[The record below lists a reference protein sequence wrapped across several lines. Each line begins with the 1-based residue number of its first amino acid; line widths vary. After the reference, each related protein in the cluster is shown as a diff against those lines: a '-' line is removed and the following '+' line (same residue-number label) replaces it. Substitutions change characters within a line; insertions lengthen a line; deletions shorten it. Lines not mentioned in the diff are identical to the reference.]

1 MSQEESPFHIAKAL
15 EFGWDVL
22 SRRWL
27 PLIVWAVVLLAPH
40 LMVNV
45 ALGIFSYFAAD
56 HKPPALLQFINLGV
70 QLITF
75 LLYTRV
81 VLLCIDDEPAGLG
94 DVLSAFK
101 YIIPF
106 GVSGLIFSL
115 LLFPA
120 FLLLIIPGIYLMIS
134 LGFYSFYVLDQD
146 MGPIESLK
154 RSWAVTRGH
163 MKDLTFFYFVLCMV
177 VFGGLICFMVGV
189 IPASIVSSVAMARV
203 YRQLDRAY
211 DGETEEDNAESP
223 KDSDS
228 EDEDIAG

>member
-1 MSQEESPFHIAKAL
+1 MSQERPFHIAKAL

-22 SRRWL
+22 SRRWM
-27 PLIVWAVVLLAPH
+27 PLVIWAVVLLTPH

-45 ALGIFSYFAAD
+45 AMGIFSYFASD
-56 HKPPALLQFINLGV
+56 HKPPAILQFINLAV

-94 DVLSAFK
+94 DVLTAFK

-106 GVSGLIFSL
+106 GVSGFIFSL

-120 FLLLIIPGIYLMIS
+120 FLLLIVPGIYLMIS

-146 MGPIESLK
+146 MGPIAALK
-154 RSWAVTRGH
+154 RSWAITRGH

-211 DGETEEDNAESP
+211 DGEDEEEDDTAHH
-223 KDSDS
+223 
-228 EDEDIAG
+228 DEANPHDEGMAG